1 MVTIIRIVAL
11 AVTFLFL
18 AVSGASAADGP
29 ATFGVRY
36 FAEGGSQQTYLVARQ
51 GGGVAGEAWLDANE
65 HDGRRARALTVCD
78 RRADG
83 LRVGARIFVP
93 DGRKLDYYAPVV
105 RHSPGKGVCFERQL
119 GYRISR
125 WQLLLGSESSGEVP
139 PPPLV

>member
-1 MVTIIRIVAL
+1 MPIIRIVAL
-11 AVTFLFL
+11 AVTFLFIT
-18 AVSGASAADGP
+18 VSGASAADGP

-36 FAEGGSQQTYLVARQ
+36 FAEGGSHQTYLVARQ
-51 GGGVAGEAWLDANE
+51 GGGVAGEAWLDASE

-93 DGRKLDYYAPVV
+93 DGRRLDYYAPVGLD
-105 RHSPGKGVCFERQL
+105 SPRKRACFERPL

-125 WQLLLGSESSGEVP
+125 WQLLFGSGFSGEVS